1 MSLILRY
8 LGFKETIQNIGQLV
22 YNVKTLIVIEAK
34 MPSQK
39 EKNLTLAENCIAFL
53 HHEFPLGGL
62 NQVSVFRSMK
72 LFEYLTQVQ
81 LLKKLRESNKTN
93 SRDHLRAVL
102 LGSGLKAVFCDQIV
116 EVALS
121 ELSAIAG
128 DTPVEIVTHLT
139 QQLSLTATL

>member
-1 MSLILRY
+1 MSLILRL
-8 LGFKETIQNIGQLV
+8 LGFKEIVSNINQLV
-22 YNVKTLIVIEAK
+22 YNGRILIFIESK

-39 EKNLTLAENCIAFL
+39 EKNLTLAANCIASL
-53 HHEFPLGGL
+53 HQEFPLGGL

-72 LFEYLTQVQ
+72 RLDYLTQVQ

-116 EVALS
+116 EIALS

-128 DTPVEIVTHLT
+128 DTPVEIV
-139 QQLSLTATL
+139 